1 LFFQKEVHA
10 IFKNIS
16 CFLAPFPSTPSS
28 LFLALLRNYKSQKEL
43 LSVAFLRLLLSV
55 QVQKAFRFRRGV
67 NSCERKIASS
77 IAIGMRIEKH
87 NAY

>member
-1 LFFQKEVHA
+1 LFFQKEVCVT
-10 IFKNIS
+10 FKNIS
-16 CFLAPFPSTPSS
+16 CFLAPIPSTPSS

-43 LSVAFLRLLLSV
+43 LPVAFLRLLLCA

-67 NSCERKIASS
+67 NSCERKMAN
-77 IAIGMRIEKH
+77 GEWRIEKH